1 MKNQKEDKLFSKE
14 AAVLQHYRDVLEK
27 DSSPT
32 IKRELLQDLTDKYS
46 NLMEQSRFL
55 TWISGRLE
63 RKLQKANQ
71 DLFHK
76 NQSLQT
82 TLSELVKARAGRNAY
97 AIIYFIAIVLF
108 VLEEFFVEPVIEMF
122 GDGVGYSIL
131 IKLIIVLLLKVS
143 EGFIEEKIVKK
154 PKLNEDIVR

>member
-1 MKNQKEDKLFSKE
+1 MNEE